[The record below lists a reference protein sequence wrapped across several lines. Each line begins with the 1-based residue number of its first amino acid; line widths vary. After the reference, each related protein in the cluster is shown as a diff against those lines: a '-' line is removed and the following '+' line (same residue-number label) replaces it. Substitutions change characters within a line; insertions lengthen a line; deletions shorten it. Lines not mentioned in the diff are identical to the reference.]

1 MTDINELNKRRCEM
15 ALFVQTL
22 GLQNTPTR
30 YEDRLKSDAQYRL
43 AQDAADRAEREYW
56 DALAKLSTD
65 DLMTVLR
72 GQVTAQDSPTRSPL
86 VTQNTS
92 TE

>member
-1 MTDINELNKRRCEM
+1 MEDINELNKRRCET
-15 ALFVQTL
+15 ALVVQAL
-22 GLQNTPTR
+22 GLGNTPTK

-43 AQDAADRAEREYW
+43 AQDAADRAEREYR

-65 DLMTVLR
+65 DLMTILR
-72 GQVTAQDSPTRSPL
+72 GQVTAQDSHTRSPL
-86 VTQNTS
+86 VTQNTP